1 MNMKKIMMFVG
12 TRPELIKMAP
22 VIQAIQ
28 HESRLKLHLCATGQH
43 TSLLTQMLNDFAIT
57 PDTSLVLE
65 DGATELSSL
74 LSDIVKKTAA
84 IIQTERPDLV
94 LVHGDTATTLATT
107 LSAFLSKCKIGHV
120 EAGLRTGDLASPWP
134 EEGNRRLV
142 SVVSDIHFAPT
153 EDAKKNLLMEGI
165 DKSKIV
171 VTGNTVV
178 DALMFAKKK
187 IQNNHQLTEDL
198 SKKYGYL
205 ISKRNI
211 LVTTHRRENSGSGF
225 KDICLAINQL
235 ADILPQ
241 INFIFP
247 VHPNPAVK
255 NVVTKIIEPKSNVQ
269 VVEPLAYLEFVFLMQ
284 QCWLIMTDSGGIQ
297 EEAPTFNKPVLVM
310 RDTTERPEAI
320 HAGTAKLVG
329 TQKDDIIREVLELF
343 NSEAVYQNMIATK
356 NPFGDGKASQ
366 KICQAMINIL

>member
-1 MNMKKIMMFVG
+1 MMFVG

>member
-22 VIQAIQ
+22 VIRAIQ
-28 HESRLKLHLCATGQH
+28 HEDRLKLHLCTTGQH
-43 TSLLTQMLNDFAIT
+43 TSLLTQMLDDFAIT

-65 DGATELSSL
+65 DGTKELSSL
-74 LSDIVKKTAA
+74 LSEIVKKTAS
-84 IIQTERPDLV
+84 IIQTERPELI
-94 LVHGDTATTLATT
+94 LVHGDTATTLATS

-142 SVVSDIHFAPT
+142 SVISDLHFAPT
-153 EDAKKNLLMEGI
+153 ENAKKNLLMEGV
-165 DKSKIV
+165 DNNKIV

-178 DALMFAKKK
+178 DALLFAKQK
-187 IQNNHQLTEDL
+187 IQNTRQLTEAF
-198 SKKYGYL
+198 SEKYGHL
-205 ISKRNI
+205 ISTRSI
-211 LVTTHRRENSGSGF
+211 LITTHRRENAGSGF
-225 KDICLAINQL
+225 RDICLAINQL

-255 NVVTKIIEPKSNVQ
+255 NVVTSILKPRSNVH

-284 QCWLIMTDSGGIQ
+284 HCWLIMTDSGGIQ

-320 HAGTAKLVG
+320 QAGTAKLVG
-329 TQKDDIIREVLELF
+329 TQKDDIIREVLDLF
-343 NSEAVYQNMIATK
+343 NSEQIYQNMINRK
-356 NPFGDGKASQ
+356 NPFGDGNASQ
-366 KICQAMINIL
+366 KICQSIIDIL